1 MKHGVCVASKKKNIY
16 WIQILQDIFIFDNG
30 YLLVKLGISKTCL
43 KKGKLVE
50 VI

>member
-1 MKHGVCVASKKKNIY
+1 MKLGVCVASKKKNPNTSGY
-16 WIQILQDIFIFDNG
+16 FYLCFDIG
-30 YLLVKLGISKTCL
+30 YLLVKFGINKTCL